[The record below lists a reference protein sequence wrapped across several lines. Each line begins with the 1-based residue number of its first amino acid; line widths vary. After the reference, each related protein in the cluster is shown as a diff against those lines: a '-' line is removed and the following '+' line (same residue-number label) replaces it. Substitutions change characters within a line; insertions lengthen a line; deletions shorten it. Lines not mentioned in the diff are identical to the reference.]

1 MKSIIRWILFIPT
14 ILIVNLLV
22 KTIAG
27 FIGFELF
34 PKFLR
39 LFDDYFVDP
48 QFNSKLR
55 YSWLILVCVFSREY
69 LISLLSIFCGMM
81 VLNKNKKLAF
91 YTGLLICLLSYLS
104 EFLVEPLKLENLGFF
119 RTLIEISS
127 VLAGFLGFVFGV
139 FKILK
144 DFNDDL
150 DINSQDQKIKYYKS

>member
-1 MKSIIRWILFIPT
+1 
-14 ILIVNLLV
+14 
-22 KTIAG
+22 
-27 FIGFELF
+27 
-34 PKFLR
+34 
-39 LFDDYFVDP
+39 
-48 QFNSKLR
+48 
-55 YSWLILVCVFSREY
+55 
-69 LISLLSIFCGMM
+69 M

-91 YTGLLICLLSYLS
+91 YTGLLICPLSYLS